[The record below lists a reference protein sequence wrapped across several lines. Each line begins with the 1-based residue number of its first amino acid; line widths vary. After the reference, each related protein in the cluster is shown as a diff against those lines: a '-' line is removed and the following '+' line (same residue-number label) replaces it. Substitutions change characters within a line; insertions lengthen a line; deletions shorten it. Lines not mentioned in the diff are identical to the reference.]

1 MRFCLY
7 RRCGKHNPWLR
18 DDICDVKFNIIYS
31 VFLSLVVSTIALQL
45 FLETQEIS
53 EQLFGK
59 VFWCIT
65 RTLGTS

>member
-18 DDICDVKFNIIYS
+18 DDIRDVKFNIIYS